1 MFLWRNNR
9 NQVFLI
15 EKIPY
20 LKLYVNRRNLGGK
33 LGQQVMEQLHIE
45 NMGDLVKFSEK
56 VLQQLLGDKSGSVTS
71 ILYYFNT
78 IDNMVN

>member
-1 MFLWRNNR
+1 MSTHNIFLWRNNR
-9 NQVFLI
+9 NLVFLV

-20 LKLYVNRRNLGGK
+20 LGLYVNRRNLGGK
-33 LGQQVMEQLHIE
+33 LGQQVMEQLQVE

-71 ILYYFNT
+71 ILLH
-78 IDNMVN
+78 